1 MHRGADTDFAR
12 NGFLQVPFSYLCPM
26 KKRELIET
34 TVVPGTRNQM
44 CLYHTG
50 DDYSISVQGQELMNT
65 RMHGSEEM
73 LAQLGCLKLTGK
85 PGHILIGG
93 LGMGFTLAAALR
105 HSGPKASIDVVELVP
120 AVEKWNQDY
129 FGSYTDYPLRDVRT
143 TIEIADVA
151 DVLRA
156 RPRHYDVILLD
167 VDNGPCGMTQDKNS
181 WLYGDV
187 GLNTTLNAL
196 QSQGVVAIWS
206 AHSDK
211 AFHKRLVHLGHN
223 VVEHRVGAR
232 GGGKN
237 GQHSIWVA
245 ER

>member
-1 MHRGADTDFAR
+1 
-12 NGFLQVPFSYLCPM
+12 M

-34 TVVPGTRNQM
+34 TMVPGTQNQM

-50 DDYSISVQGQELMNT
+50 DDYSISVQGQELMST
-65 RMHGSEEM
+65 RMHGSEEA
-73 LAQLGCLKLTGK
+73 LAQLGCQKLAGK

-105 HSGPKASIDVVELVP
+105 HCGPKASIDVAELVP

-129 FGSYTDYPLRDVRT
+129 FGSYTNYSLRDART

-151 DVLRA
+151 DILRA
-156 RPRHYDVILLD
+156 RPRYYDVILLD
-167 VDNGPCGMTQDKNS
+167 VDNGPCGMTQEKNS
-181 WLYGDV
+181 WLYSDA
-187 GLNTTLNAL
+187 GLNTVLNAL
-196 QSQGVVAIWS
+196 QLHGVVAIWS

-211 AFHKRLVHLGHN
+211 IFHKRLAHLGHN
-223 VVEHRVGAR
+223 VVEHRVSAR

-237 GQHSIWVA
+237 GLHSIWVA